1 MRNQLIQK
9 NNHAIIPESL
19 LKFVLYKYLVLDPKS
34 PAITPYIANI
44 FTGIFSFFTL
54 VHFKNELLLTELDLD
69 GKLSDWRLFLILES
83 FDLYMYFGNE
93 YTLSLFLEFYPLCL
107 CFDDGF

>member
-1 MRNQLIQK
+1 MKKSIILK

-19 LKFVLYKYLVLDPKS
+19 LKLVGYKYLELEPKS

-69 GKLSDWRLFLILES
+69 GKLSD
-83 FDLYMYFGNE
+83 
-93 YTLSLFLEFYPLCL
+93 
-107 CFDDGF
+107 